1 MWALY
6 ILGLAYFVQR
16 AEGVFGG
23 RPPNKWDVEASF
35 VVPILDA
42 LSGEYICT
50 GSILTSQHVM
60 TAASCF
66 VDLSSGV
73 AKMVH
78 RNSIVGVGASTTNSP
93 EMKVHPVGQ
102 IKTHPSYNINNL
114 KYHPA
119 DVVDLAVIRLQ
130 THIAFGPNDKARAA
144 VIATDETSHLL
155 TQDRPAKNVIGFGIT
170 QLPRQGDTSPLQ
182 FSTTAQSAEVIIRSG
197 DYCQWSSDI
206 YHQNS
211 LKRVTYFDSKYHL
224 CATVASNRGA
234 CTGDV
239 GAPLTFLGKAP
250 MGTLP
255 QNGRTVNVKTQDRP
269 FIVGLYQGLAPGG
282 ECGRATIAADV
293 LKALGM
299 VDEKPVPDP
308 NAPALPPSTPNYA
321 RFVNLLYWGPWVQA
335 ATGTVLPATYYVGK
349 YVPPKKLPEFPP
361 LVRQPASK
369 CGRCPGQANAKD
381 CWCDAECEKNGDCCA
396 DFIDSGCKK
405 KIAGDQEKAVQG
417 GAAAQPLECVASNP
431 VPAGATRTVPHTGTA
446 AAISACSAALS
457 LPTSPSL
464 AWGSAVSRA
473 TGVGAT
479 LSARRTRIAAQTTTS
494 ALLLRLK
501 AVGLASANAVSSQAA
516 AGVTTRAWPTTTA
529 VPTTS
534 HAVERRDLARA
545 TVGSN
550 QARSAGA
557 TQRACAQETAAPISM
572 PSVQKPS
579 CPTKWKQQFCKMG
592 AAAVVACSS
601 RHPGHKSS

>member
-417 GAAAQPLECVASNP
+417 GA
-431 VPAGATRTVPHTGTA
+431 G
-446 AAISACSAALS
+446 CSAPGVCGFQSGACWCDADCASHGDCCSNFGLFCSSVPSNLAQSCVGKCGIKSNGCWCDPECEKNQDCCPDYNICSTIAPEGSGSCLGKCGFQSGSCWCDDACLANNDCCANYKSRCGKAGSCEGHCGFKSGEECWCDATCMRTGDCCPDFNAFCPKTKLS
-457 LPTSPSL
+457 
-464 AWGSAVSRA
+464 
-473 TGVGAT
+473 
-479 LSARRTRIAAQTTTS
+479 
-494 ALLLRLK
+494 
-501 AVGLASANAVSSQAA
+501 
-516 AGVTTRAWPTTTA
+516 
-529 VPTTS
+529 
-534 HAVERRDLARA
+534 HEVE
-545 TVGSN
+545 
-550 QARSAGA
+550 
-557 TQRACAQETAAPISM
+557 
-572 PSVQKPS
+572 
-579 CPTKWKQQFCKMG
+579 
-592 AAAVVACSS
+592 AAVLQNGRRRRRRLLQSPP
-601 RHPGHKSS
+601 RP